1 MATNSMNESFQ
12 SFFSDV
18 RSNPFIIPL
27 PEKGTDN
34 IKYIKYL
41 IDSRDRNKTVFPSSS
56 TYDVDLYQ
64 NLNNIVSLELMLA
77 DVPFSRYLIHKH
89 NNTLHYSTGTTT
101 EENVVTIEE
110 GDYENDINSII
121 TALDT
126 ALPNGMNI
134 TLNTKNKKVT
144 FTSDTQFTLNFKGNT
159 VNNLNNP
166 GSNNMDV
173 SMKSNSIGKVIGFG
187 IDNYTSINNI
197 SKSNYEIVSPYPI
210 SFNIEKYI
218 VMRVKRA
225 KVYTA
230 NNKPM
235 DDCFAIL
242 NNTSNCEP
250 NNNYVTSV
258 VKHFNPPL
266 SDFKKLS
273 ITFYDYYGNIYDFNN
288 RDHHFQMKF
297 GVLREGRRL

>member
-1 MATNSMNESFQ
+1 MATNSMEESFQ

-27 PEKGTDN
+27 PEKGNNDN

-41 IDSRDRNKTVFPSSS
+41 IDSRDRYKIAFPSSS

-64 NLNNIVSLELMLA
+64 NINDIVSLELMLA

-89 NNTLHYSTGTTT
+89 NNTLHYSTGENT

-121 TALDT
+121 TTLGA
-126 ALPNGMNI
+126 ALPNTMNI
-134 TLNTKNKKVT
+134 ILNTKNNKVT

-159 VNNLNNP
+159 VNHS
-166 GSNNMDV
+166 GSNMDV
-173 SMKSNSIGKVIGFG
+173 SMKANSIGKVIGFG
-187 IDNYTSINNI
+187 IDNYTSTYNTNTV
-197 SKSNYEIVSPYPI
+197 KYEIVSPYPI

-225 KVYTA
+225 KVFTA

-258 VKHFNPPL
+258 VKHFKPPL

-288 RDHHFQMKF
+288 RDHHFQLKF